1 MCEGAIGRRRRYG
14 KNRVVA
20 AFRRKPAEVIHS
32 RRGNSGDIRG
42 LPCFFLLMSNIR
54 NVAAT
59 KMSAMGKKRAAIP
72 NDLKPWIEA
81 KKRHRLSQAHIQMA
95 RELGMNPRKF
105 GGIDNHRQ
113 EPWKAPLPDFIESL
127 YFKRFGKTRP
137 DTVKSFVEIAA
148 GRAAKKQAKRL
159 AKEARKTAG
168 ASNAPEQS
176 SHNPVPSPYVSERAQ
191 GADDWFAP

>member
-1 MCEGAIGRRRRYG
+1 
-14 KNRVVA
+14 
-20 AFRRKPAEVIHS
+20 
-32 RRGNSGDIRG
+32 
-42 LPCFFLLMSNIR
+42 
-54 NVAAT
+54 
-59 KMSAMGKKRAAIP
+59 MSAMGKKPAAIP

-105 GGIDNHRQ
+105 GGLDNHRQ
-113 EPWKAPLPDFIESL
+113 EPWKAPLPEFIETL

-148 GRAAKKQAKRL
+148 ARAAKKQAKRL

-168 ASNAPEQS
+168 ASNVPARSTGKPIPLPSRPERKEW
-176 SHNPVPSPYVSERAQ
+176 V
-191 GADDWFAP
+191 DDLDFSLWPLD